1 MSTRTRA
8 KKKTHKGLKIF
19 GLVMLMIIV
28 LGGCAYGGISYY
40 FTDRFFEGTWINGVD
55 CSQKTAYEVEQLMAE
70 KLSEYSI
77 EVSSRNIAAQTIRG
91 EDIDYQYMS
100 TG

>member
-1 MSTRTRA
+1 MDVPTAES
-8 KKKTHKGLKIF
+8 
-19 GLVMLMIIV
+19 VIILQIV
-28 LGGCAYGGISYY
+28 SLREPGS
-40 FTDRFFEGTWINGVD
+40 NGVD

-100 TG
+100 TGEILQLLKKQNTI